1 MDQVLME
8 VISGPMKNNKV
19 FGKLFIAFRDKK
31 IHSLGKDK
39 AVNVRLQQ
47 IFWYCLYTESFLV
60 NW

>member
-47 IFWYCLYTESFLV
+47 IF
-60 NW
+60 